1 MSVETRRTRWP
12 GRVLVLVAEEYR
24 GGFGVGKEKVGSS
37 LGCGMAML
45 QVPAGESPAQKAAS
59 HGSGIEP
66 CRRTSD
72 GALDA

>member
-1 MSVETRRTRWP
+1 MNPLPCLGVEILP
-12 GRVLVLVAEEYR
+12 GTWKPC
-24 GGFGVGKEKVGSS
+24 GSTQNVGSS

-45 QVPAGESPAQKAAS
+45 HGPAGESPAQKAAS